1 MTDLIGVGGDG
12 VSLLQAHPEAIE
24 GPLGGAAS
32 DGMVKLHTPDDGPG
46 CAGQGSICVPPRSFW
61 RCRARRHDGAGAHRV
76 CAPEHIGTRHRP
88 RGAPGRPCG
97 RDRCSSPRQLPRS
110 EREPCDCLVRTTV
123 NGLWCAPQKASPWAT
138 LGSCGVREHGERSSP
153 RLSTG
158 PASSG
163 ARGTRTTHG
172 GLVERVSP
180 SAPPCA
186 AKGKSTC
193 KNLDQIS
200 CHDFMSGRLRT
211 PVT

>member
-24 GPLGGAAS
+24 GPLGGAVS
-32 DGMVKLHTPDDGPG
+32 DGMVMLHTPDDGPG

-61 RCRARRHDGAGAHRV
+61 RCRARRHDGAGGHRV

-123 NGLWCAPQKASPWAT
+123 KWAWVPQKASPWAT

-153 RLSTG
+153 RLSNRLRAAHEGLAQRTEG
-158 PASSG
+158 LSSG
-163 ARGTRTTHG
+163 FPRPPRPVPQKASRHAKISTRS
-172 GLVERVSP
+172 RVMTSY
-180 SAPPCA
+180 
-186 AKGKSTC
+186 GWDTGST
-193 KNLDQIS
+193 
-200 CHDFMSGRLRT
+200 R
-211 PVT
+211 